1 MEVVHSGGGSPE
13 IEEEGAAADEVG
25 RAFYFDLS
33 SPECWLAAE
42 QVLAVVPQPCE
53 WIPVSMPFDPAFRCA
68 EEEKAYREDIERAA
82 RAQELQNVV
91 WPDPFPFDS
100 DFANR
105 AATYLKEGGKVV
117 GYTLAAFR
125 QAFCG
130 GRPLSAVENVMIAAA
145 AVETHPRALLIGAD
159 TQGTKRRLTRATEVA
174 RERGVTSVPALWTGD
189 AVVHGRLDA
198 SAL

>member
-1 MEVVHSGGGSPE
+1 VEVVHAGGDAQAE
-13 IEEEGAAADEVG
+13 DEGARADEVG

-53 WIPVSMPFDPAFRCA
+53 WVPVSMPFDPAFRCA

-91 WPDPFPFDS
+91 WPAEFPYDS

-105 AATYLKEGGKVV
+105 AATYLKEGGKAV
-117 GYTLAAFR
+117 GFTLAAFR

-130 GRPLSAVENVMIAAA
+130 GRSLGEVESVLIAAA
-145 AVETHPRALLIGAD
+145 AVETHPRALLIGAE
-159 TQGTKRRLTRATEVA
+159 TQGTKRRLTRATELA

-198 SAL
+198 TAL